1 MSNFGDSEKR
11 MYEAFFG
18 FREKPFNLTPDPKFL
33 YLSAKHNEAFAH
45 LEFGLG
51 QRGGFMAVT
60 GEVGTGKTTL
70 CRYFLE
76 RLDDDTLS
84 AFILY
89 PALGTTELLRAV
101 NKDLGIP
108 ADGESNKELIDCLHE
123 FLLDSRREG
132 KNIVLVIDE
141 AQNLSRD
148 VLEQV
153 RLISNLETDTEKL
166 IQIVLIGQ
174 SELKDILAQ
183 TDLRQLAQRVT
194 ARYHLTPL
202 TRQDLTQYI
211 RHRLAV
217 AGGIG
222 KVDFTPGALRAVH
235 RYSKGIPRLINL
247 VCDRALL
254 AAFVYEQNE
263 ITGSIVRQAVKELE
277 VTDSRP
283 WYRRLGWGLTAIAA
297 SLVFALAVFSLAR
310 VGGANGWDF
319 NPRRVWS
326 ALNTER
332 TERTDRSAPV
342 APSGMSLEQLS
353 EHFELRLITLSEEL
367 SRRASSAVLLE
378 RWGIRLGGG
387 LAAISA
393 LEDMRSLADR
403 AALQYAELE
412 TSFAQ
417 LRALNVPAVLEVVQ
431 PSRDRVLYVTLTGLE
446 DDAAVVYFAP
456 GDFYELPIDIVK
468 KFWTGR
474 ARVFWRD
481 FDELE
486 SADVPS
492 RLVWASRRL
501 KKLGLLDDGAD
512 SKAIELQEALRK
524 LQERVFLEPTGSVGH
539 ETRLALYSL
548 GGDYRMPFLVQP

>member
-1 MSNFGDSEKR
+1 

-45 LEFGLG
+45 LVFGLK

-89 PALGTTELLRAV
+89 PSLGTTELLRSV

-108 ADGESNKELIDCLHE
+108 TEGESDKELIDCLHE
-123 FLLDSRREG
+123 FLLESRREG

-174 SELKDILAQ
+174 SELNDMLAQ
-183 TDLRQLAQRVT
+183 TDLRQLSQRVT

-202 TRQDLTQYI
+202 TREDLTQYI

-222 KVDFTPGALRAVH
+222 KVDFTAGALRAVH

-254 AAFVYEQNE
+254 GAFVYEKNE

-277 VTDSRP
+277 FTEPRP
-283 WYRRLGWGLTAIAA
+283 WYRRFGWGVTSIVA
-297 SLVFALAVFSLAR
+297 SLALVLGVLSLAR
-310 VGGANGWDF
+310 VGGANGWSF
-319 NPRRVWS
+319 NPGTVWA
-326 ALNTER
+326 ALSTE
-332 TERTDRSAPV
+332 TQAPV

-367 SRRASSAVLLE
+367 SRRAASAVLLE
-378 RWGIRLGGG
+378 RWGIRLSGG

-393 LEDMRSLADR
+393 LEDMPTLADR

-417 LRALNVPAVLEVVQ
+417 LRALNVPAVLEVIH
-431 PSRDRVLYVTLTGLE
+431 PSRDRVLYVTLTSLE
-446 DDAAVVYFAP
+446 DDEAVVYFAP
-456 GDFYELPIDIVK
+456 GDFYELPVDIVK

-486 SADVPS
+486 SADIPS
-492 RLVWASRRL
+492 RLVWARGRL
-501 KKLGLLDDGAD
+501 KKLGRIDDDADFGAV
-512 SKAIELQEALRK
+512 ELQNA
-524 LQERVFLEPTGSVGH
+524 LQELQRQVFLEPNGSVGH

-548 GGDYRMPFLVQP
+548 GGDYRMPSLMHP

>member
-1 MSNFGDSEKR
+1 

-45 LEFGLG
+45 LEFGLK

-89 PALGTTELLRAV
+89 PALGTTELLRSV

-108 ADGESNKELIDCLHE
+108 AEGESDKELIDCLHE
-123 FLLDSRREG
+123 FLLESRREE

-174 SELKDILAQ
+174 SELNDMLAQ

-194 ARYHLTPL
+194 ARYRLTPL

-222 KVDFTPGALRAVH
+222 KVDFTAGAFRAVH

-247 VCDRALL
+247 VRRA
-254 AAFVYEQNE
+254 VN
-263 ITGSIVRQAVKELE
+263 ELE
-277 VTDSRP
+277 VTEPRP
-283 WYRRLGWGLTAIAA
+283 WYRRFGWGLTSIAA
-297 SLVFALAVFSLAR
+297 SLALVLGVLSLAR
-310 VGGANGWDF
+310 VGGANGWSF
-319 NPRRVWS
+319 NPGRVWA
-326 ALNTER
+326 ALS
-332 TERTDRSAPV
+332 TDTSAPV
-342 APSGMSLEQLS
+342 APSGMSLEQLT
-353 EHFELRLITLSEEL
+353 EHFELRLVTLSEEL
-367 SRRASSAVLLE
+367 SRRAASAVLLE

-393 LEDMRSLADR
+393 LEDMPSLAER
-403 AALQYAELE
+403 AALQYSELE

-417 LRALNVPAVLEVVQ
+417 LRALNVPAVLEVIH
-431 PSRDRVLYVTLTGLE
+431 PSRDRILYVTLTRLE
-446 DDAAVVYFAP
+446 NDDAVVYFAP

-468 KFWTGR
+468 NSGR
-474 ARVFWRD
+474 VGRECSGGTSTSSNRPTFQAGWCGRV
-481 FDELE
+481 
-486 SADVPS
+486 
-492 RLVWASRRL
+492 
-501 KKLGLLDDGAD
+501 
-512 SKAIELQEALRK
+512 
-524 LQERVFLEPTGSVGH
+524 VG
-539 ETRLALYSL
+539 
-548 GGDYRMPFLVQP
+548 

>member
-1 MSNFGDSEKR
+1 

-33 YLSAKHNEAFAH
+33 YLSAKHNEACAH
-45 LEFGLG
+45 LEFGLMR
-51 QRGGFMAVT
+51 RGGFMVVT

-76 RLDDDTLS
+76 RLDDDTVS

-89 PALGTTELLRAV
+89 PALGTTELLRSV

-108 ADGESNKELIDCLHE
+108 ADGESDKELIDCLHE
-123 FLLDSRREG
+123 FLLESRREG

-174 SELKDILAQ
+174 SELNDMLAQ

-222 KVDFTPGALRAVH
+222 KVDFTAGAFRAVH

-254 AAFVYEQNE
+254 AAFVLEKNE
-263 ITGSIVRQAVKELE
+263 ITGNIVRRAVNELE
-277 VTDSRP
+277 VTEPRP
-283 WYRRLGWGLTAIAA
+283 WYRRFGWGLTSIAA
-297 SLVFALAVFSLAR
+297 SLALVVGVLSLAR
-310 VGGANGWDF
+310 VGGANGWSF
-319 NPRRVWS
+319 NPGRVWA
-326 ALNTER
+326 ALS
-332 TERTDRSAPV
+332 TDTSAPV
-342 APSGMSLEQLS
+342 APSGMSLEQLT
-353 EHFELRLITLSEEL
+353 EHFELRLVTLSEEL
-367 SRRASSAVLLE
+367 SRRAASAVLLE

-393 LEDMRSLADR
+393 LEDMPSLAER
-403 AALQYAELE
+403 AALQYSELE

-417 LRALNVPAVLEVVQ
+417 LRALNVPAVLEVIH
-431 PSRDRVLYVTLTGLE
+431 PSRDRILYVTLTRLE
-446 DDAAVVYFAP
+446 NDDAVVYFAP

-486 SADVPS
+486 SADIPS
-492 RLVWASRRL
+492 RLVWARGRL
-501 KKLGLLDDGAD
+501 KKMGLLDNDADFGAV
-512 SKAIELQEALRK
+512 ELQKALQA
-524 LQERVFLEPTGSVGH
+524 LQKQVFLEPTGSVGH

-548 GGDYRMPFLVQP
+548 GGDYRMPYLMHP

>member
-1 MSNFGDSEKR
+1 

-45 LEFGLG
+45 LEFGLK

-89 PALGTTELLRAV
+89 PALGRTELLRSV

-108 ADGESNKELIDCLHE
+108 IEGESDKELIDSLHE
-123 FLLDSRREG
+123 FLLESRREG
-132 KNIVLVIDE
+132 KNIVLLIDE

-166 IQIVLIGQ
+166 IQIVLVGQ
-174 SELKDILAQ
+174 PELNDMLAQ

-202 TRQDLTQYI
+202 TRQELRQYI
-211 RHRLAV
+211 WYRLAV

-222 KVDFTPGALRAVH
+222 KVDFSAGALRAVH

-247 VCDRALL
+247 ACDRALL
-254 AAFVYEQNE
+254 AAFVLEKNE
-263 ITGSIVRQAVKELE
+263 ITASIVRRAVKELE
-277 VTDSRP
+277 VPDPRP
-283 WYRRLGWGLTAIAA
+283 WYRRFGWGLTSIAA
-297 SLVFALAVFSLAR
+297 SLALVLGVLSLAH
-310 VGGANGWDF
+310 VGGANGWSL
-319 NPRRVWS
+319 NSETVWS
-326 ALNTER
+326 ALTTE
-332 TERTDRSAPV
+332 RSAPV
-342 APSGMSLEQLS
+342 APSGMSLEELS
-353 EHFELRLITLSEEL
+353 EHFELRLVTLSEEL
-367 SRRASSAVLLE
+367 SRRAASAVLLE
-378 RWGIRLGGG
+378 RWGIPLGGG
-387 LAAISA
+387 LAAISG
-393 LEDMRSLADR
+393 LEDMPSLADG
-403 AALQYAELE
+403 AALQYSELE

-417 LRALNVPAVLEVVQ
+417 LRALNVPAVLEVIH
-431 PSRDRVLYVTLTGLE
+431 PSRDRKLYLTLTGLE
-446 DDAAVVYFAP
+446 NDDAVVYFAP
-456 GDFYELPIDIVK
+456 GDFYELPIDMVK

-474 ARVFWRD
+474 ARLFWRD

-486 SADVPS
+486 SADIPS
-492 RLVWASRRL
+492 RLVWARGRL
-501 KKLGLLDDGAD
+501 KKMGLLDDDAD
-512 SKAIELQEALRK
+512 SEALDLQKALQELQK
-524 LQERVFLEPTGSVGH
+524 QVFLEPTGSVGH

-548 GGDYRMPFLVQP
+548 GGDYRMPSLMNP

>member
-1 MSNFGDSEKR
+1 

-45 LEFGLG
+45 LEFGVE

-76 RLDDDTLS
+76 RLDGDTLS

-89 PALGTTELLRAV
+89 PALGTTELLRSI

-108 ADGESNKELIDCLHE
+108 TEGESDKELIDGLHE
-123 FLLDSRREG
+123 FLLESRRAG
-132 KNIVLVIDE
+132 KNIVLLIDE

-166 IQIVLIGQ
+166 IQIVLVGQ
-174 SELKDILAQ
+174 PELNDMLAQ

-194 ARYHLTPL
+194 ARYQLTPL

-217 AGGIG
+217 AGGIA
-222 KVDFTPGALRAVH
+222 KVDFTAGALRAIH

-247 VCDRALL
+247 ACDRALL
-254 AAFVYEQNE
+254 AGFVLEKNE
-263 ITGSIVRQAVKELE
+263 ITASIVRRAVKELE
-277 VTDSRP
+277 VTDPRP
-283 WYRRLGWGLTAIAA
+283 WYRRFGWGLTSIAA
-297 SLVFALAVFSLAR
+297 SLALVLGVLSLAR
-310 VGGANGWDF
+310 VEGANGWSF
-319 NPRRVWS
+319 NPATVWS
-326 ALNTER
+326 AL
-332 TERTDRSAPV
+332 RTDRTDRPAPV
-342 APSGMSLEQLS
+342 APSGMNLEQLT
-353 EHFELRLITLSEEL
+353 EHFELRLVTLSEEL
-367 SRRASSAVLLE
+367 SRRAASAVLLE

-393 LEDMRSLADR
+393 LEDMPSLADR
-403 AALQYAELE
+403 AALQYSELE
-412 TSFAQ
+412 TSFVQ
-417 LRALNVPAVLEVVQ
+417 LRALNVPAVLEVIH

-446 DDAAVVYFAP
+446 DDDAVVYFAP

-474 ARVFWRD
+474 ARLFWRD
-481 FDELE
+481 FDEFE
-486 SADVPS
+486 SADIPS
-492 RLVWASRRL
+492 RLVWARVRL
-501 KKLGLLDDGAD
+501 KKMGLLDDDAD
-512 SKAIELQEALRK
+512 FEAVELQKA
-524 LQERVFLEPTGSVGH
+524 LQELQRQVFLEPTGSVGH

-548 GGDYRMPFLVQP
+548 GGDYRMPSLMHP

>member
-1 MSNFGDSEKR
+1 

-45 LEFGLG
+45 LEFGLK

-76 RLDDDTLS
+76 RLDDDTVS

-89 PALGTTELLRAV
+89 PALGTTELLRSV
-101 NKDLGIP
+101 NKDLGIVSE
-108 ADGESNKELIDCLHE
+108 GETDKGLIDSLHE
-123 FLLDSRREG
+123 FLLRSRAEG

-174 SELKDILAQ
+174 SELNEMLAQ

-222 KVDFTPGALRAVH
+222 KVDFTSGALRAVH
-235 RYSKGIPRLINL
+235 QYSKGIPRLINL

-254 AAFVYEQNE
+254 AAFVLEKNE
-263 ITGSIVRQAVKELE
+263 ITRGIVRRAITELE
-277 VTDSRP
+277 VPSGKR
-283 WYRRLGWGLTAIAA
+283 WYRRLGWSGA
-297 SLVFALAVFSLAR
+297 ALASALVLTLALLSLRDLDA
-310 VGGANGWDF
+310 ANGAQPWRLS
-319 NPRRVWS
+319 PASWWAGVSSGAR
-326 ALNTER
+326 E
-332 TERTDRSAPV
+332 APETTV
-342 APSGMSLEQLS
+342 SSAPSGMSVEQLT
-353 EHFELRLITLSEEL
+353 EHYELRLVTLSEEL
-367 SRRASSAVLLE
+367 SPRAAAAVLLE

-393 LEDMRSLADR
+393 LEDMPSLAER
-403 AALQYAELE
+403 AALQYSELQ
-412 TSFAQ
+412 TSFEQ
-417 LRALNVPAVLEVVQ
+417 LEALNVPAVLEVFH
-431 PSRDRVLYVTLTGLE
+431 PSRDRVLYVTLTGLRN
-446 DDAAVVYFAP
+446 DRAVVYFAP
-456 GDFYELPIDIVK
+456 GDFFELPREVVK

-481 FDELE
+481 FEQLE
-486 SADVPS
+486 SAAEPN
-492 RLVWASRRL
+492 RLVWAQGRL
-501 KKLGLLDDGAD
+501 KKMGLLDGDAD
-512 SKAIELQEALRK
+512 SEALALQRALK
-524 LQERVFLEPTGSVGH
+524 TLQERVYLEPTGSVGH

-548 GGDYRMPFLVQP
+548 GGDYRMPSLMNR

>member
-1 MSNFGDSEKR
+1 

-45 LEFGLG
+45 LEFGLK

-76 RLDDDTLS
+76 RLDDDTVS

-89 PALGTTELLRAV
+89 PALGTTELLRSV
-101 NKDLGIP
+101 NKDLGITSE
-108 ADGESNKELIDCLHE
+108 GETDKSLIDSLHE
-123 FLLDSRREG
+123 FLLRSRAEG

-174 SELKDILAQ
+174 SELNDMLAQ
-183 TDLRQLAQRVT
+183 RDLRQLAQRVT

-222 KVDFTPGALRAVH
+222 KVDFTAGALRGVH

-254 AAFVYEQNE
+254 AAFVADKNE
-263 ITGSIVRQAVKELE
+263 VTGSIVRRAIKELE
-277 VTDSRP
+277 VPSDER
-283 WYRRLGWGLTAIAA
+283 WHRRFGWIAA
-297 SLVFALAVFSLAR
+297 SLAATLVGTLVLVSLR
-310 VGGANGWDF
+310 TVGAANGTVPWRF
-319 NPRRVWS
+319 SPAALWS
-326 ALNTER
+326 GLTTGA
-332 TERTDRSAPV
+332 SSSP
-342 APSGMSLEQLS
+342 APSASLGMNAEQLS
-353 EHFELRLITLSEEL
+353 EHYELRLVTLSEEL
-367 SRRASSAVLLE
+367 SPRAAAAVLLE

-387 LAAISA
+387 LAAIST
-393 LEDMRSLADR
+393 LEDMSSLAER
-403 AALQYAELE
+403 AALQYSELE

-417 LRALNVPAVLEVVQ
+417 LEALNVPAVLEVFH
-431 PSRDRVLYVTLTGLE
+431 PSRDRVLYVTLTGLQDE
-446 DDAAVVYFAP
+446 RAIVYFAP
-456 GDFYELPIDIVK
+456 GDFFELPLDVVK

-474 ARVFWRD
+474 AQVFWRD
-481 FDELE
+481 FEKLE

-492 RLVWASRRL
+492 RLIWARARL
-501 KKLGLLDDGAD
+501 KKMGLLSGDAD
-512 SKAIELQEALRK
+512 SEALELQRALQK
-524 LQERVFLEPTGSVGH
+524 LQRQVYLEPTGSVGP

-548 GGDYRMPFLVQP
+548 GGDYRMPYLMNP

>member
-1 MSNFGDSEKR
+1 
-11 MYEAFFG
+11 MYEDFFG

-45 LEFGLG
+45 LEFGLQ
-51 QRGGFMAVT
+51 QRGGFMVVT

-76 RLDDDTLS
+76 RLDDDTVS

-89 PALGTTELLRAV
+89 PALGTTELLRSV

-108 ADGESNKELIDCLHE
+108 ADGDTHKELIDALHE
-123 FLLDSRREG
+123 FLLESRRDG
-132 KNIVLVIDE
+132 KNIVLLIDE

-174 SELKDILAQ
+174 SELNDMLAQ
-183 TDLRQLAQRVT
+183 DDLRQLAQRVT

-202 TRQDLTQYI
+202 PPRDLTQYI

-222 KVDFTPGALRAVH
+222 KVDFTAGALRVVH
-235 RYSKGIPRLINL
+235 RYSGGIPRLINL
-247 VCDRALL
+247 VCDRSLL
-254 AAFVYEQNE
+254 AAFVLEKNE
-263 ITGSIVRQAVKELE
+263 ITASLVRRAIKDLSVAEP
-277 VTDSRP
+277 RP
-283 WYRRLGWGLTAIAA
+283 WYRRFGWRSRLVAA
-297 SLVFALAVFSLAR
+297 SAAVVVVALSLSRVAGWSFEPAR
-310 VGGANGWDF
+310 M
-319 NPRRVWS
+319 WS
-326 ALNTER
+326 SV
-332 TERTDRSAPV
+332 SADVPAAV
-342 APSGMSLEQLS
+342 APSGMSLEQLT
-353 EHFELRLITLSEEL
+353 EHFELRLVTLSEEL
-367 SRRASSAVLLE
+367 SRRAASAVLLE

-393 LEDMRSLADR
+393 LEDMPSLAER
-403 AALQYAELE
+403 AALQYSELD
-412 TSFAQ
+412 TSFDQ
-417 LRALNVPAVLEVVQ
+417 LRALNVPAVLEVSH
-431 PSRDRVLYVTLTGLE
+431 PSRDRILYVTLTGLE
-446 DDAAVVYFAP
+446 DDDAVVYFAP
-456 GDFYELPIDIVK
+456 GDFYELPIVVVK

-486 SADVPS
+486 SADIPS
-492 RLVWASRRL
+492 RLVWARGRL
-501 KKLGLLDDGAD
+501 KKMGLLDEGAD
-512 SKAIELQEALRK
+512 SEAVELQNALQK
-524 LQERVFLEPTGSVGH
+524 LQKQVFLEPTGSVGH

-548 GGDYRMPFLVQP
+548 GGDYRMPYLMNP

>member
-1 MSNFGDSEKR
+1 

-45 LEFGLG
+45 LEFGLK

-76 RLDDDTLS
+76 RLDDDTVS

-89 PALGTTELLRAV
+89 PALGTTELLRSV
-101 NKDLGIP
+101 NRDLGI
-108 ADGESNKELIDCLHE
+108 ASEGETDKGLIDSLHE
-123 FLLDSRREG
+123 FLLRSRAEG

-174 SELKDILAQ
+174 SELNEMLAQ
-183 TDLRQLAQRVT
+183 RDLRQLAQRVT

-222 KVDFTPGALRAVH
+222 KVDFTAGALRAVH

-247 VCDRALL
+247 ACDRALL
-254 AAFVYEQNE
+254 AAFVLEKNE
-263 ITGSIVRQAVKELE
+263 ITTSIVRRAIKELE
-277 VTDSRP
+277 LPADKR
-283 WYRRLGWGLTAIAA
+283 WYRRFGWVPTAIGSALLLLLAFVSLRSEGAANGTAPSRFSPASIWSELTAGSPPAVVAAA
-297 SLVFALAVFSLAR
+297 SSGL
-310 VGGANGWDF
+310 
-319 NPRRVWS
+319 S
-326 ALNTER
+326 A
-332 TERTDRSAPV
+332 
-342 APSGMSLEQLS
+342 EQLS
-353 EHFELRLITLSEEL
+353 EHYELRLVTLSEEL
-367 SRRASSAVLLE
+367 SPRAAAAVLLE

-393 LEDMRSLADR
+393 LEDMPSLAER
-403 AALQYAELE
+403 AALQYFEIE
-412 TSFAQ
+412 TSFEQ
-417 LRALNVPAVLEVVQ
+417 LQALNVPVVLEVFH
-431 PSRDRVLYVTLTGLE
+431 PSRDRVLYVTLTGLQDE
-446 DDAAVVYFAP
+446 RAVVYFAP
-456 GDFYELPIDIVK
+456 GDFFELPLDVVK

-481 FDELE
+481 FEQLE

-492 RLVWASRRL
+492 RLVWASGRL
-501 KKLGLLDDGAD
+501 KKMGLLDGD
-512 SKAIELQEALRK
+512 SDSEAIEFQRALQQFQK
-524 LQERVFLEPTGSVGH
+524 QVYLEPTGSIGH
-539 ETRLALYSL
+539 ETRLALYSR
-548 GGDYRMPFLVQP
+548 GGDYRMPYLVNP